1 MDKEYITH
9 IRKDNLNRIIEFK
22 TNKGNVYDFEMA
34 KEAILYN
41 KIKDAKIVKSENGRT
56 KIQTKNSTKS
66 IDDFPEF

>member
-34 KEAILYN
+34 KDEHTLSSCTSVEPA
-41 KIKDAKIVKSENGRT
+41 
-56 KIQTKNSTKS
+56 
-66 IDDFPEF
+66 